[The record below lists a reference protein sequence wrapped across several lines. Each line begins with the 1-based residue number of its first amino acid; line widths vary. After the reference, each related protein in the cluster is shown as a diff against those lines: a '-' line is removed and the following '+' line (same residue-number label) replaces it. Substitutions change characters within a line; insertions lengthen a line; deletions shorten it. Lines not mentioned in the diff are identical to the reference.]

1 MTCSKCGIR
10 MHLYS
15 SYADDYEY
23 VCPNPRCGDVGPLV
37 PESDEAVAPTR
48 KVDTV
53 VARQSD
59 NALAGNSI
67 EGEGWSQKDE
77 DELARLELMSGRQIE
92 APVHFRADE

>member
-1 MTCSKCGIR
+1 

-37 PESDEAVAPTR
+37 PESDGAVAPTR

-53 VARQSD
+53 TAERQD
-59 NALAGNSI
+59 D
-67 EGEGWSQKDE
+67 EGWSQKDE